1 MDNNQIYKTSD
12 IERDIFRMAG
22 RLAGSLYNVGLK
34 GEAMEFTDK
43 AIDHQDD
50 CKMVIKL
57 HIEYNKLLEGNCK

>member
-34 GEAMEFTDK
+34 DEAMEFTDK
-43 AIDHQDD
+43 
-50 CKMVIKL
+50 VI
-57 HIEYNKLLEGNCK
+57 